1 MTSPL
6 IILDRDGVLNEDSD
20 QYIKHPD
27 EWLPIPG
34 AAEAISRLNQAGYRV
49 AVATNQSGISRG
61 YFDEAVLA
69 TIHAKMTDHLLHHNA
84 HIDQLLFCPD
94 HPDNPGPNRKP
105 APGMALTLIAQFE
118 AIAADTWFVGDTM
131 SDVQCALNA
140 GCKPALVRT
149 GKGTR
154 TLQQHNW
161 SDVNVPVFDDL
172 AGFVANLL
180 D

>member
-20 QYIKHPD
+20 DYIKHPD

-69 TIHAKMTDHLLHHNA
+69 TSPAMLPVDLLRHYA
-84 HIDQLLFCPD
+84 DIGELLFWRVR
-94 HPDNPGPNRKP
+94 PDNPGPNRKP